1 MAVQDAIRGARRDQ
15 GVLKNVDRPL
25 YEMLAARDYY
35 ITSPGRV
42 RDSNEEA
49 IRVSDDKNLNIL
61 S

>member
-1 MAVQDAIRGARRDQ
+1 
-15 GVLKNVDRPL
+15 
-25 YEMLAARDYY
+25 MLAARDYY

-49 IRVSDDKNLNIL
+49 IRVSDDKYLNIL